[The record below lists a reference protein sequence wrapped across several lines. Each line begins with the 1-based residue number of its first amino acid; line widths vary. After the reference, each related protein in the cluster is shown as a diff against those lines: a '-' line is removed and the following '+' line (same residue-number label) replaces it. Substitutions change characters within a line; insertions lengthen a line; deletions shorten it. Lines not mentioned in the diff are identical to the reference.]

1 MESVVLLGLMGVG
14 YLINKDKDDK
24 HKVYNNVNPPINV
37 NSGNSVYDLVE
48 DLISDID
55 DLVLGDVNQ
64 DGVLNVVDI
73 VQVVNMVLG
82 TVAVNDA
89 ADINSDNL
97 VNIVDIVSL
106 VNLILNTQE

>member
-1 MESVVLLGLMGVG
+1 M
-14 YLINKDKDDK
+14 
-24 HKVYNNVNPPINV
+24 
-37 NSGNSVYDLVE
+37 
-48 DLISDID
+48 ISDID

-82 TVAVNDA
+82 TVAFNDA

>member
-1 MESVVLLGLMGVG
+1 MQYQQNISNG
-14 YLINKDKDDK
+14 IS
-24 HKVYNNVNPPINV
+24 
-37 NSGNSVYDLVE
+37 NSLYDLVE

-55 DLVLGDVNQ
+55 ELVLGDVNQ

-82 TVAVNDA
+82 TVAFNDA

-97 VNIVDIVSL
+97 INIVDIVSL